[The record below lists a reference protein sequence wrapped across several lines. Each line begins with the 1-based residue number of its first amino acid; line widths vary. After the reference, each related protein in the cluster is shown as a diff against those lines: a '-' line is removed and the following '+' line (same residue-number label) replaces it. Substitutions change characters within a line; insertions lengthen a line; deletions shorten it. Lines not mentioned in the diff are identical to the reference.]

1 MTYSRPQTSTVNAFS
16 TPARPN
22 EPTAAP
28 RQTVNALPSGGL
40 RVVDM
45 GGFRSEA
52 SELKG
57 FFDSLLNTAPKLI
70 EEYSVKQANRQ
81 VGETLANVDYQEA
94 VKRNDQSALGM
105 IKRLSP
111 RAQDMLQE
119 GRAAAASESYLQ
131 SYARNAEQE
140 TLLLNPKWD
149 TETDDQFSAR
159 MAQGRINVRQKAAGE
174 SGILNVDP
182 QFRGKFAMQVQVGEA
197 RIMDGVRKAQDAE
210 YNKAYDAK
218 QASNFGLMLQG
229 LARERTSLLG
239 ALSADPSKEAAIF
252 QKTEANSRKGIDFYN
267 SNIEMATPTRI
278 GGMMLQGFKSKFDE
292 LKNNEQLQEASD
304 LLGFFETVIA
314 IPIKTPTGGDL
325 YDIPVTESG
334 LSIKQYASVMRGQL
348 KPLMEQLEAQ
358 RNYNDIRPLLPGMMR
373 NDPQSWQQF
382 DQSLPSLAQTPD
394 QLGQLLSIRGQ
405 FKGISKETTPAQE
418 QRMLQIKLAQTKDGA
433 DLGSINRIIAADPT
447 LTPQQKLGLLE
458 DEKAP
463 KDPIM
468 TSTDRARTYNNPQIM
483 QAALSL
489 TNARIQAAKDK
500 GEAPDADRIAKT
512 SVMQLTVAA
521 TENTEKILRRMT
533 ESGKP
538 VTPEVAN
545 DVFRNELDAVMKSEF
560 RTLNLPAPKKM
571 TVQEER
577 QQELR
582 FIMQGLQRNRGRGM
596 TLDAFPPSVVDAARR
611 SGVPTNDLRQM
622 TKFMLKRLKETPE
635 ADGKGSAFPDPGK
648 QWRDMIERAKPGNKG
663 NLQSGVP
670 TTADKIANVIGRFV
684 FGGDTTPNMGPEGKG
699 GAGSQQGPLQLASR
713 IGNGLLS
720 GVLNVV
726 APPAMAGQRP
736 MYLQNAE
743 RMPRLA
749 TAYRGANQPQRKPMS
764 LREGPLPQ
772 IAANAPVQPLP
783 LAIVSDKHPFFVAIG
798 INEGTRTPDG
808 GYTKNYFGHTD
819 PGDGNKNV
827 GTVSGGGAR
836 GGGGSPQVVDRLW
849 AGELTQQATAAAP
862 VLISNG
868 IPRNTAGFH
877 RLMFNYLDLRVQA
890 PAAARDFIQKIPQM
904 KKAGLTIEAIAKART
919 DSFYYPDGRWGGVWP
934 YPRMLQDQRSRAGT
948 FDYRKRI

>member
-70 EEYSVKQANRQ
+70 EEYSVRQANRQ

-119 GRAAAASESYLQ
+119 GRAAAASEEYVQ
-131 SYARNAEQE
+131 SYARNAANEPGLVE
-140 TLLLNPKWD
+140 PKWD
-149 TETDDQFSAR
+149 EETDDQFNTRIAQAR
-159 MAQGRINVRQKAAGE
+159 IRVKQRAIAE
-174 SGILNVDP
+174 SGILNVP
-182 QFRGKFAMQVQVGEA
+182 PEHRGKFAMQVQVTEA

-210 YNKAYDAK
+210 YNKAFDAK
-218 QASNFGLMLQG
+218 QAADFGLMIQG
-229 LARERTSLLG
+229 ASRQVNKFLTELN
-239 ALSADPSKEAAIF
+239 ADPSKEEEF
-252 QKTEANSRKGIDFYN
+252 KQKTAANKSKGYDFYN
-267 SNIEMATPTRI
+267 ATIKGATQTRVA
-278 GGMMLQGFKSKFDE
+278 GMMFQGFKSKFDE
-292 LKNNEQLQEASD
+292 LKNEERFQEASD
-304 LLGFFETVIA
+304 LLGYFETVIE
-314 IPIKTPTGGDL
+314 IPIKTPTGGSL

-334 LSIKQYASVMRGQL
+334 MSIKDYVSAMRGGL
-348 KPLMEQLEAQ
+348 RPEMERQQAKQ
-358 RNYNDIRPLLPGMMR
+358 VHNDIRPFLPGLMR
-373 NDPQSWQQF
+373 GDPQTWAEF
-382 DQSLPSLAQTPD
+382 DRTLPARAATPELLD
-394 QLGQLLSIRGQ
+394 QLVRVRGQ

-418 QRMLQIKLAQTKDGA
+418 QRMLDIKLAQTKDGA
-433 DLGSINRIIAADPT
+433 DLGSINKIIAGDTILRPD
-447 LTPQQKLGLLE
+447 QKLGLLE

-468 TSTDRARTYNNPQIM
+468 TSIQRAREYNSPQISASA
-483 QAALSL
+483 QSLAAAYRIKNPAL
-489 TNARIQAAKDK
+489 TEEEAYKKAASYLIITATQNAETI
-500 GEAPDADRIAKT
+500 
-512 SVMQLTVAA
+512 S
-521 TENTEKILRRMT
+521 RRMG

-538 VTPEVAN
+538 VTPEAAN
-545 DVFRNELDAVMKSEF
+545 DVFRNELDAARAGEF
-560 RTLNLPAPKKM
+560 KRLNLPAPQKIN
-571 TVQEER
+571 V
-577 QQELR
+577 QQER
-582 FIMQGLQRNRGRGM
+582 LQELTYIQQQMKRNGGRGV
-596 TLDAFPPSVVDAARR
+596 TLNTFPPSVIDAAKRN
-611 SGVPTNDLRQM
+611 GVPTNDVREM
-622 TKFMLKRLKETPE
+622 TKFMLKRMKETPE
-635 ADGKGSAFPDPGK
+635 KDGKGLLFPDPGRE
-648 QWRDMIERAKPGNKG
+648 WRKMIEQAKPGG
-663 NLQSGVP
+663 RLQSSVP
-670 TTADKIANVIGRFV
+670 TTTDKIASTIGRFL
-684 FGGDTTPNMGPEGKG
+684 FGDDTPAGGPGKKE
-699 GAGSQQGPLQLASR
+699 GSQQGPIQLASR

-726 APPAMAGQRP
+726 APPAMAAQKP

-743 RMPRLA
+743 RMPQLA

-798 INEGTRTPDG
+798 INEGTRTADG

-849 AGELTQQATAAAP
+849 AGKLTQQATAAAP

-877 RLMFNYLDLRVQA
+877 RLMFNYLDLMVQA

>member
-52 SELKG
+52 TELKG

-70 EEYSVKQANRQ
+70 EDYSIKQANRQ

-119 GRAAAASESYLQ
+119 GRAAAASEEYLQ
-131 SYARNAEQE
+131 SYARNVSNE

-159 MAQGRINVRQKAAGE
+159 MAQGRINVREKAAKE
-174 SGILNVDP
+174 SGIANVP
-182 QFRGKFAMQVQVGEA
+182 PEFRGKFAIQVQAGEA

-210 YNKAYDAK
+210 YNKAFDAK
-218 QASNFGLMLQG
+218 QANNFGLMIQG
-229 LARERTSLLG
+229 LARERTSLLEQ
-239 ALSADPSKEAAIF
+239 LQADPSKEAAIF
-252 QKTEANSRKGIDFYN
+252 QRTEANSRKNIDFYN
-267 SNIEMATPTRI
+267 FNIEMATPTRI
-278 GGMMLQGFKSKFDE
+278 AGMMLQGFKSKFDE
-292 LKNNEQLQEASD
+292 LKNNERFQEASD
-304 LLGFFETVIA
+304 LLGFFETSIA

-325 YDIPVTESG
+325 YDIPITESG
-334 LSIKQYASVMRGQL
+334 LSIRDYAGAMRGGLRLEMDRQQAKQNYL
-348 KPLMEQLEAQ
+348 TVLPFIRDAMSGDKTAVERLNQAIPQIAQDGEAFKELMSYSGILRSNAAQ
-358 RNYNDIRPLLPGMMR
+358 PS
-373 NDPQSWQQF
+373 QAQQ
-382 DQSLPSLAQTPD
+382 
-394 QLGQLLSIRGQ
+394 
-405 FKGISKETTPAQE
+405 
-418 QRMLQIKLAQTKDGA
+418 QRMLDYKMAFSKEGA
-433 DLGSINRIIAADPT
+433 DIGAINRRMYSDPI
-447 LTPQQKLGLLE
+447 LALDQKLGLIE

-468 TSTDRARTYNNPQIM
+468 TSTQRAREYNSPQISASA
-483 QAALSL
+483 QSLAEALMKKDPNL
-489 TNARIQAAKDK
+489 TPEVAAK
-500 GEAPDADRIAKT
+500 R
-512 SVMQLTVAA
+512 AA
-521 TENTEKILRRMT
+521 NYLIVTASQNTETILKRMG

-545 DVFRNELDAVMKSEF
+545 DVFRNELDAARAGEF
-560 RTLNLPAPKKM
+560 KRLNLPAPQRASVQQER
-571 TVQEER
+571 VQELNFI
-577 QQELR
+577 QQRLK
-582 FIMQGLQRNRGRGM
+582 QSGGRGI
-596 TLDAFPPSVVDAARR
+596 TLNSFPPSVIDAAKRN
-611 SGVPTNDLRQM
+611 GVPTNDLREV
-622 TKFMLKRLKETPE
+622 TKFMLKRMKETPG
-635 ADGKGSAFPDPGK
+635 DGGKGLLFPDPGRE
-648 QWRDMIERAKPGNKG
+648 WRNMIERAKPGG
-663 NLQSGVP
+663 RLQSSVP
-670 TTADKIANVIGRFV
+670 TTTDKIASTISRFV
-684 FGGDTTPNMGPEGKG
+684 FGGDTAPAGGPGKG
-699 GAGSQQGPLQLASR
+699 ASAGSQQGPIQLAAR
-713 IGNGLLS
+713 IGEGLLS

-726 APPAMAGQRP
+726 APPAMAAQKP
-736 MYLQNAE
+736 MYLQNAD
-743 RMPRLA
+743 RMPQLA
-749 TAYRGANQPQRKPMS
+749 LAYRGANQPQRKPMS

-772 IAANAPVQPLP
+772 IAASAPVQPLP

-798 INEGTRTPDG
+798 INEGTRTPNG

-819 PGDGNKNV
+819 PGDGNRNV

-836 GGGGSPQVVDRLW
+836 GGGGSPQVVDRVW
-849 AGELTQQATAAAP
+849 AGKLTQQATAAAP
-862 VLISNG
+862 VLIANG

-877 RLMFNYLDLRVQA
+877 RLMFNYLDLMVQA

-948 FDYRKRI
+948 YDYKKRI